1 MDGMMQ
7 RSSGRIKESHA
18 SHQSNRGEE
27 CGQSCSTRFWAK
39 ATCHG
44 CGDDLRMQ
52 MSNDGLQR
60 WNGIYASTHPDS
72 RARRAGQ
79 TARQHE
85 RDSDAVTNT
94 IAWKSLPLET
104 L

>member
-1 MDGMMQ
+1 
-7 RSSGRIKESHA
+7 
-18 SHQSNRGEE
+18 
-27 CGQSCSTRFWAK
+27 
-39 ATCHG
+39 
-44 CGDDLRMQ
+44 MQ

-60 WNGIYASTHPDS
+60 WNGIYASTHPDG